1 MGPQRTD
8 TQMDRDFLKRLEQ
21 MKNRP
26 ASISRAAWFEAAHH
40 LAECTKGQGYTRLH
54 GHSFRVELTV
64 KGVPGGANGW
74 VEDLANLKAA
84 LDDVRSV
91 LDHACLNDIEGLEK
105 PSLERLCAWI
115 AARALP
121 LLPRLSTVSVA
132 RPSLNET
139 CTLDLN

>member
-1 MGPQRTD
+1 
-8 TQMDRDFLKRLEQ
+8 MDRDFLERLEQ

-26 ASISRAAWFEAAHH
+26 ARISRAAWFEAAHH
-40 LAECTKGQGYTRLH
+40 FAQCKDGQGYTHLH

-64 KGVPGGANGW
+64 SGVPGGANGW
-74 VEDLANLKAA
+74 VEDLANLQAA
-84 LDDVRSV
+84 LDDVRAA

-115 AARALP
+115 AARTRP
-121 LLPRLSTVSVA
+121 FLPRLSSVCVS

-139 CTLDLN
+139 CVLDLES